1 MSGCDLCGDFPV
13 HFLPKCHPSAPLR
26 VEMTQERVLILYC
39 YDLACNR
46 EVARLQLQ
54 REVMR

>member
-13 HFLPKCHPSAPLR
+13 YLLSKCHPSAPLR
-26 VEMTQERVLILYC
+26 VEMTQERELVLYC
-39 YDLACNR
+39 YDPQCNR

-54 REVMR
+54 REVT